1 MTNITIKDVNSA
13 IMFGEFTDTQLGSI
27 IDAIKYR
34 RAQITQE
41 NKRAFRIGDAVK
53 FRNSRTGGVTL
64 GTIKKINIKYI
75 LVSEPSRTGGVFTST
90 WRVPANML
98 EAA

>member
-1 MTNITIKDVNSA
+1 MTQLTIKDVNSA
-13 IMFGEFTDTQLGSI
+13 IMFSDFTDEQLGSI
-27 IDAIKYR
+27 IDAVKYR
-34 RAQITQE
+34 RAQLTQQ
-41 NKRAFRIGDAVK
+41 NKRAFRVGDAVK
-53 FRNSRTGGVTL
+53 FRNSRTGGVTM
-64 GTIKKINIKYI
+64 GTVKKINIKYI

>member
-1 MTNITIKDVNSA
+1 MEVTIKQINTE
-13 IMFGEFTDTQLGSI
+13 IMFGNLTNENLDSI
-27 IDAIKYR
+27 ISAIKYR
-34 RAQITQE
+34 RAQITDQ
-41 NKRAFRIGDAVK
+41 NKRAFRVGDTVK
-53 FRNSRTGGVTL
+53 FRNSRSGGTTF

-75 LVSEPSRTGGVFTST
+75 LVSEQKTNSIVVST

>member
-1 MTNITIKDVNSA
+1 MEVTIKQINTE
-13 IMFGEFTDTQLGSI
+13 IMFGNLSNENLDSI
-27 IDAIKYR
+27 ISAIKYR
-34 RAQITQE
+34 RAQISDQ
-41 NKRAFRIGDAVK
+41 NKRAFRVGDSVK
-53 FRNSRTGGVTL
+53 FRNSRSGGTTF

-75 LVSEPSRTGGVFTST
+75 LVSEQKTNSIVVST

>member
-1 MTNITIKDVNSA
+1 MEVTIKQINTE
-13 IMFGEFTDTQLGSI
+13 IMFGELSNENLDSI
-27 IDAIKYR
+27 IAAIKYR
-34 RAQITQE
+34 RAQITDQ
-41 NKRAFRIGDAVK
+41 NKRAFRVGDTVK
-53 FRNSRTGGVTL
+53 FRNSRTGGTTF

-75 LVSEPSRTGGVFTST
+75 LVSEQKTNSLIVST

>member
-1 MTNITIKDVNSA
+1 MEVTIKQINSE
-13 IMFGEFTDTQLGSI
+13 IMFGNLTNENLDSI

-34 RAQITQE
+34 RAQITAQ
-41 NKRAFRIGDAVK
+41 NKRVFRVGDIVK
-53 FRNSRTGGVTL
+53 FRNSRTGGITV
-64 GTIKKINIKYI
+64 GNVKKINIKYI
-75 LVSEPSRTGGVFTST
+75 LVTEHKANSIVTST

>member
-1 MTNITIKDVNSA
+1 MEVTIKQINTE
-13 IMFGEFTDTQLGSI
+13 IMFGNLTNENLDSI
-27 IDAIKYR
+27 ISAIKYR
-34 RAQITQE
+34 RAQITDQ
-41 NKRAFRIGDAVK
+41 NKRAFRVGDTVK
-53 FRNSRTGGVTL
+53 FRNSRSGGTTF

-75 LVSEPSRTGGVFTST
+75 LVSEQKTNSLITST

>member
-1 MTNITIKDVNSA
+1 MELVSIQQINSS
-13 IMFGEFTDTQLGSI
+13 IMFGELTNDNLDSI
-27 IDAIKYR
+27 IQAIKYR
-34 RAQITQE
+34 RAQITQQ
-41 NKRAFRIGDAVK
+41 NKRAFRVGDAVK
-53 FRNSRTGGVTL
+53 FRNSRTGMTTV
-64 GTIKKINIKYI
+64 GTVKKINIKYI